1 MRTKPPSAATT
12 PPSSTASNR
21 PVKRRKTLSETGT
34 VPNDLLPSPTDNN
47 ANATVTPESAGQHL
61 RSASLDH
68 SAIANGYANFQNSPT
83 ESYGTEGARSPA
95 TYTAGDLT
103 AMEMDIDGAHF
114 SGEASTLTSPTTN
127 PKVNISGAEKQITK
141 RACNECRQQKL
152 RCDVVQNPYTDCSR
166 CKRLKLECRIDSNF
180 KRTVKRS
187 KIAEMEK
194 EVAYLR
200 SMLGMNSSTSSPV
213 VAQPPI
219 QFSPGAQISQP
230 LLEASASAISSF
242 AASQSIP
249 DGFGAFGSQANNNDQ
264 DLQLTSLLADMK
276 NDRRP
281 KLTADSAPPKDSQT
295 LEDVMLTKEQID
307 ELFKV
312 YFDHYHP
319 FLPMLDPATS
329 PSSYYSSSQLL
340 FWVVISIASRRYPS
354 GEPNL
359 LMRLSRAVSKLV
371 WSTLATVPHNKFVV
385 KALILISTWPFPTSS
400 TLNDPTYMLSC
411 LAVSVA
417 IQMGLHRPAYT
428 KDYTKFAN
436 KAKADSIEICDRTTT
451 WACCNISSQ
460 SVSTGLGLP
469 PDTQYDWT
477 ISNAVLHNAKYPL
490 PTDIRNLVLI
500 QRFVDTATR
509 SLNSNN
515 NDPIGL
521 LERDSRPAVITLLE
535 RRLDELEGE
544 INSTLTPLHR
554 IYLLCARLHLRSF
567 YLFESPTLSSAS
579 TNRIINLY
587 SAAESLVTHILKIED
602 SVVDYCPVY
611 VYQMF
616 TCAAFMMLKVLR
628 SSYFNRYLDV
638 ESGIKGFNAALG
650 GLRNISIA
658 DNDLPA
664 RMADVLTQLWECG
677 SLGPGSA
684 TGGSVDGSVIS
695 GAMSTV
701 SKEEVGEGGETLHSG
716 WDLRIRS
723 RMSQSVVYD
732 SLWKWRE
739 QFRERNAILQAR
751 EEVGGAVASS
761 VDKLTLNPTPS
772 QPGSAITPQ
781 PPQTSAQPQITPLQH
796 RQTFPVLSN
805 AFQRPSTPL
814 IPNDLLATL
823 STPAVPTT
831 PGGTSATRLQNPMLP
846 VPTTTSNSE
855 TPSVVSAGGLDTAG
869 SVVDMNQMFGVAGM
883 AGGMG
888 GVGGDAFD
896 LNWVLDGF
904 EFLPLP
910 GEDGDIGGVGGGSE
924 GTGIFGVG
932 I

>member
-1 MRTKPPSAATT
+1 
-12 PPSSTASNR
+12 
-21 PVKRRKTLSETGT
+21 
-34 VPNDLLPSPTDNN
+34 
-47 ANATVTPESAGQHL
+47 
-61 RSASLDH
+61 
-68 SAIANGYANFQNSPT
+68 
-83 ESYGTEGARSPA
+83 
-95 TYTAGDLT
+95 
-103 AMEMDIDGAHF
+103 
-114 SGEASTLTSPTTN
+114 
-127 PKVNISGAEKQITK
+127 
-141 RACNECRQQKL
+141 
-152 RCDVVQNPYTDCSR
+152 
-166 CKRLKLECRIDSNF
+166 
-180 KRTVKRS
+180 
-187 KIAEMEK
+187 MEK